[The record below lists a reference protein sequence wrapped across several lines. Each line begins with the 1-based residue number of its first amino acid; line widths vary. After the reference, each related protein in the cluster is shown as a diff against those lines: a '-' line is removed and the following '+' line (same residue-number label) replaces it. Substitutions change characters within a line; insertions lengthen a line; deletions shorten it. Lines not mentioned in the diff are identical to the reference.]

1 MIENLNEENMQKKPR
16 TTSGS
21 LQELG
26 VQIRLTSSPICKEYR
41 KTTAEHILALQ
52 AQVWKI
58 HKLFSFGRPEQ
69 FLVQVVK

>member
-52 AQVWKI
+52 AQV
-58 HKLFSFGRPEQ
+58 
-69 FLVQVVK
+69 